1 MFGLGLGPSP
11 ATVREMMSMTGSE
24 HRKTEKGMFSDAWAG
39 LKVAG
44 LAVIAWAVIGIG
56 LRLTS
61 GFDPAGSVFTLALLL
76 PALVGVVISAR
87 GVIYGSA
94 KFQSTISLMV
104 NIMLAVS
111 AILLTLY
118 ADGTS

>member
-1 MFGLGLGPSP
+1 
-11 ATVREMMSMTGSE
+11 MTGSD
-24 HRKTEKGMFSDAWAG
+24 HSRSGSKWFSDAWAG
-39 LKVAG
+39 MKVAG
-44 LAVIAWAVIGIG
+44 LALVAWAVIGIG

-61 GFDPAGSVFTLALLL
+61 GFDPAGSIFALALLL
-76 PALVGVVISAR
+76 PALAGVIISGR
-87 GVIYGSA
+87 GVLYGSA

-118 ADGTS
+118 AGGPA

>member
-1 MFGLGLGPSP
+1 
-11 ATVREMMSMTGSE
+11 MTGSDQN
-24 HRKTEKGMFSDAWAG
+24 RSGKGWLSDSWAG
-39 LKVAG
+39 MKVAG
-44 LAVIAWAVIGIG
+44 LALIAWAVIGIG

-61 GFDPAGSVFTLALLL
+61 GFDPAGSIFALALLF
-76 PALVGVVISAR
+76 PALIGVFISGR
-87 GVIYGSA
+87 SVLYGSA

-118 ADGTS
+118 ADGPS

>member
-1 MFGLGLGPSP
+1 MNG
-11 ATVREMMSMTGSE
+11 AEGSDKK
-24 HRKTEKGMFSDAWAG
+24 HGFAADAWAG
-39 LKVAG
+39 MKIAC
-44 LAVIAWAVIGIG
+44 LALVAWAVIGIG

-61 GFDPAGSVFTLALLL
+61 GFDPAGSIFALALLP
-76 PALVGVVISAR
+76 PALVGVIISGRA
-87 GVIYGSA
+87 VLFGSA

-118 ADGTS
+118 ADGTT

>member
-1 MFGLGLGPSP
+1 
-11 ATVREMMSMTGSE
+11 MTGSDHTKAE
-24 HRKTEKGMFSDAWAG
+24 RGQVPDAWAG
-39 LKVAG
+39 MKVAG
-44 LAVIAWAVIGIG
+44 LALVAWAVIGIG
-56 LRLTS
+56 LRITS
-61 GFDPAGSVFTLALLL
+61 GFDPVGSLFALALLL
-76 PALVGVVISAR
+76 PALVGVFISGR
-87 GVIYGSA
+87 GVLYGSA